1 MNLKVKT
8 DLAGLKTTVNNLV
21 VDKLKDCSRWFCKPS
36 NVVNKD
42 VVKKTVH
49 DKLISKVIAAD
60 TEIPSHGAL
69 VTKTQHHSDK
79 QDLEKK
85 ITGVDKKLPNTSE
98 QVKTDCNTKI
108 TEIETKIPSINRLVT
123 TVALNTNAKAIENK
137 ISYNLIDY
145 QKEVLMQEERR

>member
-1 MNLKVKT
+1 MNLKLKT

-49 DKLISKVIAAD
+49 DKLISKVIATD

-69 VTKTQHHSDK
+69 VTKTQYDSDK

-85 ITGVDKKLPNTSE
+85 ITDM
-98 QVKTDCNTKI
+98 TKSYLI
-108 TEIETKIPSINRLVT
+108 LVSRSKDWLQHKNYWDWNQDT
-123 TVALNTNAKAIENK
+123 
-137 ISYNLIDY
+137 
-145 QKEVLMQEERR
+145 